1 MREDLEISTYFVLGR
16 IFIKRTVLHKP
27 PLKIKQ
33 QIFASE
39 NYADSGDKNSFL
51 RKVDVKGK

>member
-27 PLKIKQ
+27 PLKTKQ
-33 QIFASE
+33 QSFASE
-39 NYADSGDKNSFL
+39 NYADSGDKNNLFSQES
-51 RKVDVKGK
+51 RC